1 MDDGFEIAVVD
12 DEEWVRRGLISK
24 LSKSGLPVRLIKD
37 FADGESVINYIE
49 KGEKPDIMICDIRMP
64 GVDGLNVASVV
75 RTRFPDIRVIIAS
88 GYGEFEYAKR
98 AIRAGVSE
106 YILKPIDDFELFV
119 AIKTCMDSI
128 SISRKNSERLV
139 YLQGIE
145 RENRARLRLGSGAGA
160 GDLSDL
166 FPAYGGVSPRFICA
180 YFRVPHISETDF
192 HDLVNR
198 TGPGF
203 LRRDEIDNSVLYSC
217 IPEEYVLLFL
227 AVESVDRIK
236 KFAGHI
242 AVQIRREG
250 ISPGTPAA
258 AGISGIR
265 DDAGAAVI
273 EALELMKYRVFFDEP
288 VLISAQDIAGRNESY
303 CIPGHYISALRH
315 ALNEGSEKNLNAV
328 LETIELETGA
338 LKLSYR
344 CLENAYLQLLM
355 PANEFRSSP
364 SGGKSALFIKD
375 AYKFGTL
382 NALFAFVKD
391 TYAGCIKIA
400 DKSATGG
407 KSGLIR
413 AIAASIDEHFNE
425 YITLELTAANYGINA
440 CYLSLL
446 FKEVIGVNF
455 QEYLSNV
462 RIRNAKEFLA
472 SGRYKVGEVA
482 EKTGYSNRLY
492 FSKAFKK
499 IEGLTPS
506 EFMNTVSK

>member
-1 MDDGFEIAVVD
+1 MEDGFEIAVVD

-24 LSKSGLPVRLIKD
+24 LSKSGLPVRLIRD

-49 KGEKPDIMICDIRMP
+49 KGKNPDIIICDIRMP
-64 GVDGLNVASVV
+64 GVDGLNVASAV
-75 RTRFPDIRVIIAS
+75 RSRFPDIRVIVAS

-98 AIRAGVSE
+98 AIRVGVSE
-106 YILKPIDDFELFV
+106 YLLKPIDDFEFFV
-119 AIKTCMDSI
+119 ALKTCMDSI

-139 YLQGIE
+139 YLQRIE
-145 RENRARLRLGSGAGA
+145 RENRARCCLGSGVGA

-166 FPAYGGVSPRFICA
+166 FPAYGGISPRFICA

-198 TGPGF
+198 MGPGF
-203 LRRDEIDNSVLYSC
+203 LRGIEIDNSVLYSC

-227 AVESVDRIK
+227 IVESVDRIK
-236 KFAGHI
+236 EFARLI
-242 AVQIRREG
+242 ALEIREG
-250 ISPGTPAA
+250 ISAGTSAA

-265 DDAGAAVI
+265 EDAGTAVI
-273 EALELMKYRVFFDEP
+273 EALELMKYQVFFDEP
-288 VLISAQDIAGRNESY
+288 ILIGAQDIAGRNESY
-303 CIPGHYISALRH
+303 YIPGHYISALRY

-328 LETIELETGA
+328 LKTIESETGA

-344 CLENAYLQLLM
+344 CLENVYLQLLM
-355 PANEFRSSP
+355 PANEFLSSP

-382 NALFAFVKD
+382 SALFTFVKD

-407 KSGLIR
+407 KSRLIQ
-413 AIAASIDEHFNE
+413 AIAASIDVHFNE

-455 QEYLSNV
+455 QEYLSHV